1 MRHHRIVWAV
11 ALLLCML
18 TARAQDIRQLFDDY
32 EHQEP
37 PKRTATANA
46 IAKALYE
53 SEHTDSLYSFSADD
67 PTRDFTVYC
76 LMGWYYYDQ
85 SAYEQAIACA
95 EKSEAHYNEHISN
108 DEYAGLC
115 NQISQSL
122 MRTGNFIRAL
132 EYMKR
137 CYEIDLKHG
146 DKANISSSLNNLAS
160 LYLALRQPE
169 GGLEFAEKAVAIER
183 ELKRDDKLASRLGIS
198 SELHLKLGH
207 AQKALELAQ
216 EAWELDSQGGRH
228 EKAAIRQTEM
238 ANAYIAM
245 GRLDEAEEAML
256 QALPVL
262 KESHNQNSE
271 AICHNQYGQLLL
283 KRGKYDEAI
292 NHFNEALSLSE
303 HLGNLYLQR
312 TAHHGLYLAMRNG
325 NPGAAIHQLERYS
338 ELTDSMYSADLANYS
353 SLFHS
358 RYHADELTK
367 SNTQLNEENIQQ
379 RKRTR
384 YVLIISLLTIAF
396 LVSLLAFLYYIFR
409 VKTKANRMMKQLEEM
424 RMDFFTKITHEYRTP
439 LTVITGLSDNIAK
452 GDISDSEEVRNA
464 ASLILRNGHY
474 INTLTDQLLDLSRLR
489 SKVVEPQWKYGD
501 IAAYTEMIAE
511 SFRLFAKR
519 REIAVNYRH
528 EGDRMMNFVP
538 DYYTKTLHN
547 LISNSLKYTAD
558 GGHIDIHTRISGGT
572 FTLTVTDNGEGIDPK
587 DLPHIFEEFYLS
599 STHPSSIGT
608 GVGLAL
614 VKQIANSLNGTVH
627 VESQLGQ
634 GTTFVITAPHTAD
647 PTLPAAQYAA
657 IVNPR
662 REDDTASPDMQ
673 DEESTTEHQT
683 RILVV
688 EDNADVSQYI
698 GMLLKPHY
706 EVHFAKDGRQGI
718 EIALEQVPDLILTDL
733 LMPHSD
739 GLQLC
744 QQVRSTPLLSH
755 IPVIVVTAKITDADR
770 MKSIQAGADAYLTK
784 PFNPDELLLRVSKLL
799 EQRQMLREKY
809 SEAIEEDAGK
819 QAVETLNDTD
829 RLFIN
834 KFEEVVHSQITKHQ
848 TDVETIASILCVSS
862 KQLRRK
868 IYAITGKTTAAYIQH
883 IKLSQAKNLL
893 LTRPDLSISDIALLC
908 GFDDN
913 ARFSKAF
920 KQYYQQTPSQ
930 FKKQ

>member
-1 MRHHRIVWAV
+1 M
-11 ALLLCML
+11 LCML
-18 TARAQDIRQLFDDY
+18 TVSAQDIKQLFDDY

-37 PKRTATANA
+37 AQRTATANQ

-67 PTRDFTVYC
+67 PTRDFAIYC
-76 LMGWYYYDQ
+76 LMGWYYYDL
-85 SAYEQAIACA
+85 SDYDQAIACA
-95 EKSEAHYNEHISN
+95 EKSEANYNEHI
-108 DEYAGLC
+108 DDEEYAGLC
-115 NQISQSL
+115 CQISDL
-122 MRTGNFIRAL
+122 YMRKGNFISAL
-132 EYMKR
+132 DYMKR
-137 CYEIDLKHG
+137 CYEIDLKTG
-146 DKANISSSLNNLAS
+146 DKANISNSLNNLAS
-160 LYLALRQPE
+160 LYLALRQPAE
-169 GGLEFAEKAVAIER
+169 GLEFAEAAIQIER
-183 ELKRDDKLASRLGIS
+183 SLQRSDKLASRLGIA
-198 SELHLKLGH
+198 SEINLKLGK
-207 AQKALELAQ
+207 ASKALELAQ
-216 EAWELDSQGGRH
+216 EAWQLDSEGGRPD
-228 EKAAIRQTEM
+228 KAAIRQTEM

-245 GRLDEAEEAML
+245 GRLDEAEEAMRE
-256 QALPVL
+256 ALPVL
-262 KESHNQNSE
+262 QEAKNQNSQ

-283 KRGKYDEAI
+283 KRGKYEEAI

-303 HLGNLYLQR
+303 QLGNIYLQQ
-312 TAHHGLYLAMRNG
+312 TAHHGLYMAMHNG
-325 NPGAAIHQLERYS
+325 NPSAAIHHLERYS
-338 ELTDSMYSADLANYS
+338 QLTDSMYNADLANYS
-353 SLFHS
+353 SLFHT

-384 YVLIISLLTIAF
+384 YVLVISLLTIAF
-396 LVSLLAFLYYIFR
+396 LVTLLAFLYYFFR
-409 VKTKANRMMKQLEEM
+409 VRTKANRLMKQLEEM
-424 RMDFFTKITHEYRTP
+424 RMDFFTKLTHEYRTP

-452 GDISDSEEVRNA
+452 GDINDPEEVRNA

-489 SKVVEPQWKYGD
+489 SNVAEPQWKYGD

-519 REIAVNYRH
+519 REIAVNYHH
-528 EGDRMMNFVP
+528 EGERMMNFVP
-538 DYYTKTLHN
+538 DYYTKKLHN
-547 LISNSLKYTAD
+547 LVSNALKYTSD
-558 GGHIDIHTRISGGT
+558 GGQIDIHTRTAADT
-572 FTLTVTDNGEGIDPK
+572 FTLTVTDNGQGIDPK

-599 STHPSSIGT
+599 SNQPSSIGT

-614 VKQIANSLNGTVH
+614 VKQITNALNGTVH
-627 VESQLGQ
+627 VESQPGQ
-634 GTTFVITAPHTAD
+634 GTTFTITVPFRAD
-647 PTLPAAQYAA
+647 PTLPVAQY
-657 IVNPR
+657 VPGVR
-662 REDDTASPDMQ
+662 QKQEDDTVSDAQ
-673 DEESTTEHQT
+673 EEENPSEHQT

-698 GMLLKPHY
+698 GMLLKPYY
-706 EVHFAKDGRQGI
+706 EVHFATDGQQGM
-718 EIALEQVPDLILTDL
+718 ETALEQVPDLILTDL
-733 LMPHSD
+733 LMPHTD

-755 IPVIVVTAKITDADR
+755 IPVIMVTAKITDADR
-770 MKSIQAGADAYLTK
+770 MKSIQAGADAFLTK

-799 EQRQMLREKY
+799 EQRQLLREKY
-809 SEAIEEDAGK
+809 SEAIEEDAGTK
-819 QAVETLNDTD
+819 AEETLNDTD

-834 KFEEVVHSQITKHQ
+834 KFVEVVHGQITKHQ

-893 LTRPDLSISDIALLC
+893 LTRPDLSISDIALSC

-913 ARFSKAF
+913 ARFSKTF

-930 FKKQ
+930 FRKQ